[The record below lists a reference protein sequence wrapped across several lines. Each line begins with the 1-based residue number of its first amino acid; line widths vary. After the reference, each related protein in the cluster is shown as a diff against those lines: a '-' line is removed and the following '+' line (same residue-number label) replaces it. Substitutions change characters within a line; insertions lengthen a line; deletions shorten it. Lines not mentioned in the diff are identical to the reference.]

1 MMTGNYAKY
10 KEMLNSLK
18 SIDTETNKI
27 SKTFMEVS
35 GYPHFENVASNIISF
50 FFTSDEEHGL
60 NDLFFKSLLEIMTL
74 ETSTQPNVVFAE
86 REYTTLKNN
95 RIDIVLSNDTYVIG
109 IENKL
114 YSGVQND
121 LIDYKDTIDKI
132 AIDEDKVP
140 LYVLL
145 TLKDEKN
152 IALSNSFMNVT
163 YNEFFISVK
172 KNLGNYIESADNT
185 WLIYLKDFMKTIYEL
200 QNGGDQM
207 NIELLNFINENSGMV
222 EQLLKEC
229 DLLKRELS
237 QQTKKLLTIVDL
249 ENYKDNMKFNVS
261 CYNPKVDVRSSFVVD
276 ISKGAGKVLVLETYI
291 DSAGW
296 HIAIWDRFG
305 KERGKSKLENLLKDM
320 SINFNNYNNDNS
332 EINKCFIV
340 LEDYEHDVSL
350 DTLAESI
357 DKLMNLLSKLE
368 I

>member
-1 MMTGNYAKY
+1 VTGKYTMY

-18 SIDTETNKI
+18 RIDTEKNKTT
-27 SKTFMEVS
+27 KTFMEVS
-35 GYPHFENVASNIISF
+35 GYPHFENVASNILSF

-60 NDLFFKSLLEIMTL
+60 NDLFFRSLIEIL
-74 ETSTQPNVVFAE
+74 IQEDSIQSHSVFAE
-86 REYTTLKNN
+86 REYATLKNN

-121 LIDYKDTIDKI
+121 LIDYKDTINKI

-145 TLKDEKN
+145 TLRDEKN

-163 YNEFFISVK
+163 YNELFISVK
-172 KNLGNYIESADNT
+172 NNLGSYIESADNT

-207 NIELLNFINENSGMV
+207 NRDLLNFINENSEMV
-222 EQLLKEC
+222 GQLLNDC
-229 DLLKRELS
+229 YWLKRELS
-237 QQTKKLLTIVDL
+237 QQTKNLSAIVEL
-249 ENYKDNMKFNVS
+249 EKYKDNMKFNAF
-261 CYNPKVDVRSSFVVD
+261 CYNPKVYVTSSFVVD
-276 ISKGAGKVLVLETYI
+276 INKGAGKILVIETYI

-296 HIAIWDRFG
+296 HIALWDRFG
-305 KERGKSKLENLLKDM
+305 KQRGKSNLEKLLTDM
-320 SINFNNYNNDNS
+320 SIKFHNYNNNDETDS
-332 EINKCFIV
+332 MFIV
-340 LEDYEHDVSL
+340 LEDYDHEVPL
-350 DTLAESI
+350 GTLAESI
-357 DKLMNLLSKLE
+357 DELMIVASKIE

>member
-1 MMTGNYAKY
+1 MTGNYAMY

-18 SIDTETNKI
+18 SIDTDKNKI

-35 GYPHFENVASNIISF
+35 GYPHFENVASNILSF

-60 NDLFFKSLLEIMTL
+60 NDLFFKSLLEIMKQ
-74 ETSTQPNVVFAE
+74 EASTQPNVVFAE

-152 IALSNSFMNVT
+152 IALSNSFMNIT

-172 KNLGNYIESADNT
+172 KYLGNYIESADNT

-207 NIELLNFINENSGMV
+207 NIELLNFINENSEMV
-222 EQLLKEC
+222 EQLLKKC
-229 DLLKRELS
+229 DKLKRELS

-249 ENYKDNMKFNVS
+249 ENYKDNMKFNVF
-261 CYNPKVDVRSSFVVD
+261 CYNPNKVDLRSSFVVD
-276 ISKGAGKVLVLETYI
+276 ISKGAGKVLVIETYI

-320 SINFNNYNNDNS
+320 SINYNNDDSKINS
-332 EINKCFIV
+332 LFIV
-340 LEDYEHDVSL
+340 LEDYEHEVSL

-357 DKLMNLLSKLE
+357 DKLMNLVSKIE